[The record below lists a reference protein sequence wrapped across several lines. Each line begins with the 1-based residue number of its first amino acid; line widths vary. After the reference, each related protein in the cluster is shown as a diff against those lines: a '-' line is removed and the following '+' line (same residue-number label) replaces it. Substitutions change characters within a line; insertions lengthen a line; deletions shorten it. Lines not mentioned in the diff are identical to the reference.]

1 MTAILHTAMLNYL
14 QGEMNVELF
23 ERDRAFMHEAIEE
36 AKKAQALGEVPIGA
50 VIVYKGEII
59 GRAHNL
65 RETSQNAVT
74 HAELM
79 AIQQACEAI
88 GSWRLEETTL
98 YVTLEPCPM
107 CAGAILQS
115 RVPRVVYG
123 ARDMKAG
130 CVDSLYRLLNDSR
143 FNHECDVTEGILAE
157 ECGEILSS
165 FFRAIRERKKAE
177 KQERKRLAQA
187 NEDRDQEIE

>member
-1 MTAILHTAMLNYL
+1 MDI
-14 QGEMNVELF
+14 F
-23 ERDRAFMHEAIEE
+23 ETDRTFMRSALEE
-36 AKKAQALGEVPIGA
+36 AKKAARLGEVPIGA
-50 VIVYKGEII
+50 VLVYDGEII
-59 GRAHNL
+59 ARAHNL
-65 RETSQNAVT
+65 RETTQNATT

-79 AIQQACEAI
+79 VIQEACKKM

-130 CVDSLYRLLNDSR
+130 CVDSLYRLLNDAR
-143 FNHECDVTEGILAE
+143 FNHECEVTEGILAE
-157 ECGEILSS
+157 ECGQILTE
-165 FFRAIRERKKAE
+165 FFRALRERKKAE
-177 KQERKRLAQA
+177 KKARK
-187 NEDRDQEIE
+187 EIERQKSE